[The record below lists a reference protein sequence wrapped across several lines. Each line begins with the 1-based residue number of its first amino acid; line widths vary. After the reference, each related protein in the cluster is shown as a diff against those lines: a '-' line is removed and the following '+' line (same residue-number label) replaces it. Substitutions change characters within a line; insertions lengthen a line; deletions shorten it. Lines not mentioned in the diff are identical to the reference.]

1 MNNLKTAR
9 LFFEECDGGKGWD
22 ACKKYCY
29 ADASFETEAETLL
42 NVDTLAIYCDWMI
55 DALELLDKDVKV
67 KVKAIS
73 HDQDTDIVLIYGE
86 IKGTVI
92 ISPEPMPMKTD
103 YVYALNFEDGKIRH
117 VSKIWEFN
125 I

>member
-1 MNNLKTAR
+1 M
-9 LFFEECDGGKGWD
+9 
-22 ACKKYCY
+22 
-29 ADASFETEAETLL
+29 
-42 NVDTLAIYCDWMI
+42 AIYCDWMI
-55 DALELLDKDVKV
+55 DALEMLDKDVKV
-67 KVKAIS
+67 NVKAIA

-86 IKGTVI
+86 IEGTVI
-92 ISPEPMPMKTD
+92 IGPEPMPMKTD

>member
-1 MNNLKTAR
+1 
-9 LFFEECDGGKGWD
+9 
-22 ACKKYCY
+22 
-29 ADASFETEAETLL
+29 
-42 NVDTLAIYCDWMI
+42 MI
-55 DALELLDKDVKV
+55 DALELLDKDLKV

-86 IKGTVI
+86 IEGTVI
-92 ISPEPMPMKTD
+92 ISPETMPMKTD